1 MQMKIIQCK
10 WKLSHA
16 NENYPMQ
23 MKNYRMQMKNY
34 PMQMKNYRMQM
45 KNYPMQ
51 MKKIEYCNVS
61 HAITITW

>member
-1 MQMKIIQCK
+1 
-10 WKLSHA
+10 
-16 NENYPMQ
+16 MQ

-34 PMQMKNYRMQM
+34 PMQM

-61 HAITITW
+61 HAIDDEEYESERQATRDKNNPNVSLAVMS

>member
-1 MQMKIIQCK
+1 
-10 WKLSHA
+10 
-16 NENYPMQ
+16 MQ

-34 PMQMKNYRMQM
+34 PMQMKNYPIQM

-61 HAITITW
+61 YAIEAGVLLFDYKSITNCYNWM